1 MIARSANWKCACV
14 AAFALLGVAV
24 FVVFVIHPGG
34 FEGQIGW
41 FLDLLP
47 GAIVGEILAD
57 AVSKTVPRVE
67 RIVYWCSILSI
78 SFLWYFALSYAVIRT
93 YRYLICRSEGD

>member
-1 MIARSANWKCACV
+1 MIARSADWKWACV
-14 AAFALLGVAV
+14 AAFALLGAAV
-24 FVVFVIHPGG
+24 FVVVVIHPGG

-57 AVSKTVPRVE
+57 TAHKILPRVE
-67 RIVYWCSILSI
+67 RIFYWCSILSI
-78 SFLWYFALSYAVIRT
+78 SFLWYFALSYAAIKAYRFVIRS
-93 YRYLICRSEGD
+93 LGS

>member
-1 MIARSANWKCACV
+1 VIARIASWKWACV
-14 AAFALLGVAV
+14 AAFALLGIAV

-34 FEGQIGW
+34 FEGQMGW
-41 FLDLLP
+41 FLDLFP

-57 AVSKTVPRVE
+57 AVFKVSPGVE

-78 SFLWYFALSYAVIRT
+78 SFLWYFALSYAAIKT
-93 YRYLICRSEGD
+93 YRYLTRRSKL

>member
-1 MIARSANWKCACV
+1 MIARSSDWKYACV
-14 AAFALLGVAV
+14 AAFALLSAAV

-47 GAIVGEILAD
+47 GAIGGEILAD
-57 AVSKTVPRVE
+57 TAFKVARVE

-78 SFLWYFALSYAVIRT
+78 TFLWYFALSYLAIKAYRFVIRSLG
-93 YRYLICRSEGD
+93 R

>member
-1 MIARSANWKCACV
+1 VIARSADWKCACV
-14 AAFALLGVAV
+14 AALALLGAAF

-34 FEGQIGW
+34 FEGQMGW

-57 AVSKTVPRVE
+57 TASKIVPWLE

-78 SFLWYFALSYAVIRT
+78 SFLWYFALSYAAIKAYRFVIRS
-93 YRYLICRSEGD
+93 LEH